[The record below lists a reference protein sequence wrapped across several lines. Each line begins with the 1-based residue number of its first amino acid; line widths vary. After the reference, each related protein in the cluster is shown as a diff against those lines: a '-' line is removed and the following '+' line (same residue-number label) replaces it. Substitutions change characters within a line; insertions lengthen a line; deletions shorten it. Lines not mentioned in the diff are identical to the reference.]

1 MIIYNGRMAVMIQK
15 RFIGIKDLSEY
26 LDVSEHT
33 IKSWVY
39 SRRIPFKKIGRLI
52 KFDRNRIDNL
62 LDSKNGKQRYFC

>member
-1 MIIYNGRMAVMIQK
+1 MIQK

-39 SRRIPFKKIGRLI
+39 SKRIPFKKIGRLI
-52 KFDRNRIDNL
+52 KFDRQRIDSL
-62 LDSKNGKQRYFC
+62 LENNNGKHKFFC

>member
-1 MIIYNGRMAVMIQK
+1 MQK

-39 SRRIPFKKIGRLI
+39 RKRIPFKKIGRLI
-52 KFDRNRIDNL
+52 KFDRIRIDNL
-62 LDSKNGKQRYFC
+62 LDSKSENHRYFC